1 MMAAV
6 GCLVRGVL
14 AAAVVAA
21 LAPGPAWTQEPG
33 AGAVQVEIGVEPA
46 EVTVGDPF
54 RSVLR
59 VRAPAGVEIEYPEL
73 ASGDSVASIA
83 PVERIATADGGA
95 MAVYSLVAWATG
107 DSLAASVPVR
117 LTERDGT
124 VRIQPVRL
132 RLPVVR
138 SVLPAG
144 DSIVPPQPPRGLF
157 VPAAF
162 GDRSWWWLLLLVLA
176 ALIAGA
182 VAYQVLA
189 RRRRDE
195 ETPTE
200 AEPRSWALS
209 QLERTAAA
217 YGGDAG
223 RAPEVYR
230 RVSWVLRTYVCRVDP
245 AWSPDLTTTEL
256 LERLRFARIPPESL
270 ESLERLLNAA
280 DQVKFA
286 GRRPSPDETEGL
298 LAEARAWVTAFPSA
312 EAAPSRRGRAA

>member
-1 MMAAV
+1 
-6 GCLVRGVL
+6 
-14 AAAVVAA
+14 
-21 LAPGPAWTQEPG
+21 
-33 AGAVQVEIGVEPA
+33 
-46 EVTVGDPF
+46 
-54 RSVLR
+54 
-59 VRAPAGVEIEYPEL
+59 
-73 ASGDSVASIA
+73 
-83 PVERIATADGGA
+83 
-95 MAVYSLVAWATG
+95 
-107 DSLAASVPVR
+107 
-117 LTERDGT
+117 
-124 VRIQPVRL
+124 
-132 RLPVVR
+132 
-138 SVLPAG
+138 
-144 DSIVPPQPPRGLF
+144 
-157 VPAAF
+157 
-162 GDRSWWWLLLLVLA
+162 
-176 ALIAGA
+176 
-182 VAYQVLA
+182 
-189 RRRRDE
+189 RRRDE

-298 LAEARAWVTAFPSA
+298 LAEARAWVTAFPPA